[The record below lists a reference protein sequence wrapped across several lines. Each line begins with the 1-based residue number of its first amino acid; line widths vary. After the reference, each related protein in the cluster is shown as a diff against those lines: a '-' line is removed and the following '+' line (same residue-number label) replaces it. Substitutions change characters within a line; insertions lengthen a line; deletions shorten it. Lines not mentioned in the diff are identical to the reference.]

1 MFAAA
6 GLVLPPDDPLPL
18 LAHADWLWA
27 AGRPPVGFAV
37 LGVLDGSAHLEQLAV
52 HPAHG
57 RRGIGGALLAAAC
70 ADARDR
76 GYRRMT
82 LTTFRDLAWNAPWYA
97 RRGFTPVPEHDWGPE
112 LREQWRREV
121 ELGIVVAPRVVM
133 ARDLDPPARAA
144 HDARP
149 SPRGD

>member
-6 GLVLPPDDPLPL
+6 GLALPPDDPRPL
-18 LAHADWLWA
+18 FARADWMWV

-37 LGVLDGSAHLEQLAV
+37 LGVLDGAAHLEQIAV
-52 HPAHG
+52 DPAHG

-70 ADARDR
+70 ADARRR

-97 RRGFTPVPEHDWGPE
+97 RHGFAPVPESAWGPE
-112 LREQWRREV
+112 LREQWRV
-121 ELGIVVAPRVVM
+121 ETDLGIVVAPRVVM
-133 ARDLDPPARAA
+133 ARDLGA
-144 HDARP
+144 
-149 SPRGD
+149 